1 MTDRMRR
8 VLTALL
14 ATELVGGPVVHFDE
28 TTNHRLHRVEHLD
41 LFRHGGPEG
50 YRRADRAGRRRR
62 QRGNRRH
69 RMLGEEFRSI
79 KEAAKQFR
87 RT

>member
-41 LFRHGGPEG
+41 PFRHGDP
-50 YRRADRAGRRRR
+50 R
-62 QRGNRRH
+62 
-69 RMLGEEFRSI
+69 LP
-79 KEAAKQFR
+79 
-87 RT
+87 TC

>member
-1 MTDRMRR
+1 
-8 VLTALL
+8 L

-28 TTNHRLHRVEHLD
+28 TTNHRVHRVEHLD
-41 LFRHGGPEG
+41 LFRHGGPKAPDAPIE
-50 YRRADRAGRRRR
+50 RAGDVD
-62 QRGNRRH
+62 N
-69 RMLGEEFRSI
+69 EEIDDTACYAKSSARS